1 MTPTWILIAT
11 VLAGGLAL
19 PARAEVRQ
27 ASGNGFELENSALV
41 QAPADK
47 VWEAMTAGIDHWW
60 PKDHSWWGSEST
72 LRLDARAGGCFCEIA
87 GAQQAQHLQV
97 VFVDPQKTLRMTG
110 GLGPM
115 QGMGLHGVAEWTLQA
130 KGPSTRVTWR
140 YRAGGYSPDDLGALA
155 PVVDKVQAQQL
166 DGLARWLQAAR

>member
-1 MTPTWILIAT
+1 MHRRLTMFLLLAT
-11 VLAGGLAL
+11 AFAL
-19 PARAEVRQ
+19 PAHAEVKDATAAGFTVENAVLIP
-27 ASGNGFELENSALV
+27 ASPER
-41 QAPADK
+41 
-47 VWEAMTAGIDHWW
+47 VWQAMTADIDQWW
-60 PKDHSWWGSEST
+60 PKDHSWWGKAAT
-72 LRLDARAGGCFCEIA
+72 LSIDARAGGCFCEIA

-130 KGPSTRVTWR
+130 EGTSTRVTWR
-140 YRAGGYSPDDLGALA
+140 YRAGGYSPDDLSALA

>member
-1 MTPTWILIAT
+1 MHRRLNTLLLLAT
-11 VLAGGLAL
+11 ACAL
-19 PARAEVRQ
+19 PAHAEVKDSTR
-27 ASGNGFELENSALV
+27 AGFTVENSSLMAA
-41 QAPADK
+41 APTR
-47 VWEAMTAGIDHWW
+47 VWHAMTADIDQWW
-60 PKDHSWWGSEST
+60 PKDHSWWGKAAKLSI
-72 LRLDARAGGCFCEIA
+72 DARAGGCFCEIA

-130 KGPSTRVTWR
+130 EGPSTRVTWR

>member
-1 MTPTWILIAT
+1 MHRRLNTLLLLAT
-11 VLAGGLAL
+11 ACAL
-19 PARAEVRQ
+19 PAHAEVKDSTR
-27 ASGNGFELENSALV
+27 AGFTVENSVLIAA
-41 QAPADK
+41 APTR
-47 VWEAMTAGIDHWW
+47 VWQAMTADIDQWW
-60 PKDHSWWGSEST
+60 PKDHSWWGKAAKLSI
-72 LRLDARAGGCFCEIA
+72 DARAGGCFCEIA

-130 KGPSTRVTWR
+130 EGPSTRVTWR

>member
-27 ASGNGFELENSALV
+27 ASANGFELENSALV

-72 LRLDARAGGCFCEIA
+72 LRLDARAGGCFCELA
-87 GAQQAQHLQV
+87 GERQAQHLQV
-97 VFVDPQKTLRMTG
+97 ALVEPGQRLRLLG
-110 GLGPM
+110 GLGPL
-115 QGMGLHGVAEWTLQA
+115 QAMGLQGVAEWTLEPQGQA
-130 KGPSTRVTWR
+130 TRVVWR
-140 YRAGGYSPDDLGALA
+140 YTVGGYSTTDLTALA
-155 PVVDKVQAQQL
+155 AVVDRVQAQQL
-166 DGLARWLQAAR
+166 DGLVRWAGTR

>member
-1 MTPTWILIAT
+1 MPAYAEVKDATAAGFTVENSVLIA
-11 VLAGGLAL
+11 
-19 PARAEVRQ
+19 AEPTR
-27 ASGNGFELENSALV
+27 
-41 QAPADK
+41 
-47 VWEAMTAGIDHWW
+47 VWQAMTADIDQWW
-60 PKDHSWWGSEST
+60 PKDHSWWGKAAKLSI
-72 LRLDARAGGCFCEIA
+72 DARAGGCFCEIA

-130 KGPSTRVTWR
+130 EGPSTRVTWR

>member
-1 MTPTWILIAT
+1 MSRRPTTLLLLAT
-11 VLAGGLAL
+11 AFAL
-19 PARAEVRQ
+19 PAYAEVKD
-27 ASGNGFELENSALV
+27 ATAAGFTVENSTLIA
-41 QAPADK
+41 AEPTR
-47 VWEAMTAGIDHWW
+47 VWQAMTADIDQWW
-60 PKDHSWWGSEST
+60 PKDHSWWGKAAKLSI
-72 LRLDARAGGCFCEIA
+72 DARAGGCFCEIA

-130 KGPSTRVTWR
+130 EGPSTRVTWR
-140 YRAGGYSPDDLGALA
+140 YRAGGYSPDDLSALA

-166 DGLARWLQAAR
+166 GGLAQWLQTTR